1 MQTEIPT
8 EQTYQTL
15 DSLIISG
22 IWDKD
27 NNTYLF
33 GTMWGNGLPAPK
45 GENEEED
52 MYFSLSVEK
61 ESKFINIKYGT
72 W

>member
-1 MQTEIPT
+1 
-8 EQTYQTL
+8 
-15 DSLIISG
+15 
-22 IWDKD
+22 
-27 NNTYLF
+27 
-33 GTMWGNGLPAPK
+33 MWGNGLPAPK